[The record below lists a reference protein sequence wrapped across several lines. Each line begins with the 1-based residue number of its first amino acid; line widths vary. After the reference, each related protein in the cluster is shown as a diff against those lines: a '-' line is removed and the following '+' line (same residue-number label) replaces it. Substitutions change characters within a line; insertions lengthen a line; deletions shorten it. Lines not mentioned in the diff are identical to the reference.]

1 MKEVITLHE
10 PLVPL
15 VDHLPEAT
23 LSIELPTP
31 FPVGPVNCYV
41 LLDAPVTVVDPGMLF
56 RDTLATLGAE
66 LEDVGLGVCDVEAV
80 VVTHAHPD
88 HYGAAGWLAEQADAP
103 IYAGRAELP
112 KLLDTRDRHLLYELI
127 GTFGIPEDMLGV
139 FPAFYGAV
147 QQWLHVIDESR
158 VIPVDDG
165 DTLWLGGRPLEAMV
179 TPGHAA
185 GHLSLWEPT
194 SSRLLSGDHLLPSIT
209 PNPLVELD
217 HESDLLRRRSL
228 VEYLDSLARFETLN
242 PDVVLPGHG
251 PAFTSVAQLVA
262 TTRLHHLSRA
272 DEILAHIQRTGAPT
286 AYELSKVVFPR
297 IEGFE
302 ILLSISEILGHV
314 DLLVD
319 GGTVAIDLGV
329 PTRYLAT

>member
-1 MKEVITLHE
+1 MCI
-10 PLVPL
+10 
-15 VDHLPEAT
+15 
-23 LSIELPTP
+23 
-31 FPVGPVNCYV
+31 
-41 LLDAPVTVVDPGMLF
+41 
-56 RDTLATLGAE
+56 RDS
-66 LEDVGLGVCDVEAV
+66 
-80 VVTHAHPD
+80 
-88 HYGAAGWLAEQADAP
+88 
-103 IYAGRAELP
+103 
-112 KLLDTRDRHLLYELI
+112 
-127 GTFGIPEDMLGV
+127 
-139 FPAFYGAV
+139 YGAV

-272 DEILAHIQRTGAPT
+272 DEILAHIQRMGAPT

>member
-1 MKEVITLHE
+1 MRE

-23 LSIELPTP
+23 LAFELPTP

-41 LLDAPVTVVDPGMLF
+41 LLDEPVTVIDPGMLF
-56 RDTLATLGAE
+56 GDTIATVGAE
-66 LEDVGLGVCDVEAV
+66 LAAVGLDVGDVDAV

-88 HYGAAGWLAEQADAP
+88 HYGTAGWLADKADAP
-103 IYAGRAELP
+103 IYAGRAEIP
-112 KLLDTRDRHLLYELI
+112 KLLDNRDREQLYELI
-127 GTFGIPEDMLGV
+127 RSFGIPEEMLGV

-147 QQWLHVIDESR
+147 QEWLHEIDESR
-158 VIPVDDG
+158 VVPVDDG
-165 DTLWLGGRPLEAMV
+165 DILWLGGRQLEAMV

-194 SSRLLSGDHLLPSIT
+194 GSRLLSGDHLLPSIT

-228 VEYLDSLARFETLN
+228 VEYLESLARFEALD

-262 TTRLHHLSRA
+262 TTRRHHLSRA
-272 DEILAHIQRTGAPT
+272 DEILAHIARWENRPRTSCPGWCSPGSKDSRSSCRYRRSWDTSTCWSTTAPSRSNLGA
-286 AYELSKVVFPR
+286 
-297 IEGFE
+297 
-302 ILLSISEILGHV
+302 
-314 DLLVD
+314 
-319 GGTVAIDLGV
+319 